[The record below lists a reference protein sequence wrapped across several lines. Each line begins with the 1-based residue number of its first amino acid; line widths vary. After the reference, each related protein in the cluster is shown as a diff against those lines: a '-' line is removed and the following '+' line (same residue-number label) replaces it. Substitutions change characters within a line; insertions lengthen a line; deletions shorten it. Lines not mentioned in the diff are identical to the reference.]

1 MSHSL
6 RAVDIPA
13 YFAMT
18 FLRPRLSPV
27 LTRRGVLHENH
38 IQSFAHRVIRGIVI
52 RWVMGYTLLASGL
65 DAYGMTR
72 IFKSGSQDV
81 PLIEYA
87 EILRLGEGT
96 NGDSILFGSISAI
109 AVDGAGHIFVGER
122 QDPKVYVY
130 SDEGKHLTTIGR
142 RGGAPGEFSAIT
154 GVYAGPAD
162 SLYVFD
168 GWDRERLTVYKP
180 QSHQLA
186 YTVPIQ
192 RSEWGTAAELLGV
205 TSESLVFRYYRSTDV
220 GTENERRFADVS
232 LVDWNGAIVSD
243 RLLTVEQEEIFMVVM
258 PRGVRALANPFG
270 RASTVRLSA
279 NHTLYSGWND
289 AIEIAVRSLDGTIL
303 HQIIYPQ
310 PPLSVT
316 RTDRREALARGSDE
330 MRDRLAAG
338 DLHNTWPVY
347 ETFVVDDRGAVWLR
361 LVEQDEEERA
371 SWLIVDV
378 NGEATG
384 EAVLPA
390 TFDISVVR
398 SGRFYGSGLNESGA
412 PIVVGYEILD

>member
-1 MSHSL
+1 
-6 RAVDIPA
+6 
-13 YFAMT
+13 MT
-18 FLRPRLSPV
+18 ILQPRLSPA
-27 LTRRGVLHENH
+27 LARRGALHENH
-38 IQSFAHRVIRGIVI
+38 IKSFARQVIRGIVI
-52 RWVMGYTLLASGL
+52 GWVVGCTLLVSGL

-72 IFKSGSQDV
+72 NIKSESQDV

-87 EILRLGEGT
+87 EILRLGEGA

-109 AVDGAGHIFVGER
+109 AVDGAGRIFVGER
-122 QDPKVYVY
+122 QDPKVYVF
-130 SDEGKHLTTIGR
+130 SDEGKHLTTIGT

-168 GWDRERLTVYKP
+168 GWDRERLTVYEP

-192 RSEWGTAAELLGV
+192 RSERGNAAELLGA

-220 GTENERRFADVS
+220 GTEDERRFADVF
-232 LVDWNGAIVSD
+232 LVDWNGVIVSD
-243 RLLTVEQEEIFMVVM
+243 RLLTIEQEEIFMVVM
-258 PRGVRALANPFG
+258 PRGARALAFPFG
-270 RASTVRLSA
+270 RASTVRLSR
-279 NHTLYSGWND
+279 HQTLYSGWND

-303 HQIIYPQ
+303 HQVTYPQ

-316 RTDRREALARGSDE
+316 RTDRREALARGSDA
-330 MRDRLAAG
+330 MQDRLAAG
-338 DLHNTWPVY
+338 DLHDTWPVY

-361 LVEQDEEERA
+361 LVEQDEEESA
-371 SWLIVDV
+371 SWLIIDV
-378 NGEATG
+378 NGEVMG

-398 SGRFYGSGLNESGA
+398 SGRIYGSGLNDSGA
-412 PIVVGYEILD
+412 PIMVAYEILD